1 MLAALIVLPQ
11 CGHFVGFIGFNHGLV
26 WDVVKGAC
34 SPHPISR
41 CLSSTRR
48 SYPCRQSDPH
58 SQDGCGILRGSPLDT
73 LPDFWC
79 IRCRAYSTTR
89 RGGHRLNSIVSE
101 VLFSCL
107 KVIRKLA
114 IFLNPRT
121 AKRRTKRRRTT
132 AHRVSVVL
140 TSFSLRRVWPPRSPE
155 NRRASCSAEFEP
167 PPAARWHSLILCIC
181 PSGWIPHVFV

>member
-1 MLAALIVLPQ
+1 MPAASGQSATSTLKARTMALLPTF
-11 CGHFVGFIGFNHGLV
+11 GA
-26 WDVVKGAC
+26 DVVDSVFIAFSPPLRSAEFDR

-79 IRCRAYSTTR
+79 IRFRVCSTTG

-114 IFLNPRT
+114 IFLNPCP

-140 TSFSLRRVWPPRSPE
+140 TAPSLRRVWPHR
-155 NRRASCSAEFEP
+155 
-167 PPAARWHSLILCIC
+167 
-181 PSGWIPHVFV
+181 